1 MGRSCLL
8 IGLKVMTFVDI
19 KSILWVYAG
28 LLIFLFFDD
37 AQAKNKSIVNNYSD
51 ENNSSG
57 EIIFTTS
64 PEGDKLFVAN
74 KTTKFI
80 HILSTKD
87 YQLLD
92 SIKID
97 SNPTSISVSPN
108 GLSLSIRHANNK
120 ELTVIDVTTNMP
132 L

>member
-1 MGRSCLL
+1 
-8 IGLKVMTFVDI
+8 MTFVDI

-28 LLIFLFFDD
+28 LFLFLFLDD
-37 AQAKNKSIVNNYSD
+37 SQAKKSSANIHNNATNPPD
-51 ENNSSG
+51 
-57 EIIFTTS
+57 EIIFAAS
-64 PEGDKLFVAN
+64 PNGDKLFVAH
-74 KTTKFI
+74 KATKII

>member
-1 MGRSCLL
+1 
-8 IGLKVMTFVDI
+8 MTFVDI

-108 GLSLSIRHANNK
+108 GLSLSIRHAYNK

>member
-1 MGRSCLL
+1 
-8 IGLKVMTFVDI
+8 MTFVDI

-37 AQAKNKSIVNNYSD
+37 AQSKNKSIVNNYSN
-51 ENNSSG
+51 ENNSPD
-57 EIIFTTS
+57 EIVFTIS

-87 YQLLD
+87 YQLLGC
-92 SIKID
+92 IKID

-108 GLSLSIRHANNK
+108 GVSLSISHANNK
-120 ELTVIDVTTNMP
+120 ELTVIDLATNMP
-132 L
+132 V